1 MSNSSKSSSCDNKLN
16 KTSSSSKKLTNE
28 KQTTT
33 DESQITKKIETAK
46 VSKFNIPIQIPE
58 NKTVLTI
65 QDAFDPTDDATVHIT
80 TTNCTYWLS
89 ESLKNKPSYFNK
101 IKSNNSLDAMNLSLS
116 KLNKLD
122 NQLNN
127 PSTNNQNFFKENMY
141 SNNFLN
147 LNIKGRPVLIN
158 SINNSLSKNTNSSS
172 GYLDLLKTYK
182 AGTKYRIT
190 SLYDNKYIEYKR
202 RWLEILRKEK
212 KYFDAKMNG
221 VKATNITGKLE
232 QFEMKKTLGK
242 GSFGKVI
249 LVKHKENGKL
259 YAMKLLEKS
268 SVVKSKQVE
277 HTLNEKKI
285 LSAIGFPFLTSY
297 FCSFK
302 DNANLYIVLEF
313 VAGGEMF
320 KQLVRVNR
328 FSENLCR
335 FYCAQ
340 VVLAIEYLHSLDVI
354 HRDLKP
360 ENTLI
365 AHDGYIK
372 LTDFGFAKQVKT
384 RTYTLCGITIK
395 LLNDFQ
401 SR

>member
-1 MSNSSKSSSCDNKLN
+1 
-16 KTSSSSKKLTNE
+16 
-28 KQTTT
+28 
-33 DESQITKKIETAK
+33 
-46 VSKFNIPIQIPE
+46 
-58 NKTVLTI
+58 
-65 QDAFDPTDDATVHIT
+65 
-80 TTNCTYWLS
+80 
-89 ESLKNKPSYFNK
+89 
-101 IKSNNSLDAMNLSLS
+101 
-116 KLNKLD
+116 
-122 NQLNN
+122 
-127 PSTNNQNFFKENMY
+127 
-141 SNNFLN
+141 
-147 LNIKGRPVLIN
+147 
-158 SINNSLSKNTNSSS
+158 
-172 GYLDLLKTYK
+172 
-182 AGTKYRIT
+182 
-190 SLYDNKYIEYKR
+190 LYDNKYIEYKR

-285 LSAIGFPFLTSY
+285 LSAISFPFLTSY

-365 AHDGYIK
+365 ANDGYIK

-395 LLNDFQ
+395 LLNDL
-401 SR
+401 